1 MPPKADKLQQN
12 LHELQSFLRRKIE
25 QHSELESLIGNLKKF
40 EGILAEKKLT
50 LQIVSENEF
59 LSQAIFDLINTN
71 PNFANSYHIKYDAIP
86 KPPRQFEPQ
95 IITQLTLERIIGE
108 SPEIEQEYNL
118 YTNQKYLI
126 GRSPDCD
133 INLDE
138 SIYNG
143 ISWQHA
149 KIESLINSNN
159 EIQWQ
164 ITDLKSSNG
173 TYINGEKLENNS
185 HILQSNDKITLG
197 SKKIKKAI
205 AQLKFHT
212 EIKQENSDIDEP
224 YWDIIDSDLLLLII
238 DGKQALSEQEE
249 WFIKELDCTY
259 FAKQFLIINI
269 PDEGENK
276 DINVDEM
283 IANIDHWLEEQSL
296 SSKFELFPL
305 YLKPYYDEEKSKE
318 LTKLLQKKQD
328 KFMKGIDNLVKRQP
342 ENILAKRL
350 AIHISKILE
359 PVELILKEDATEI
372 QGKIKEYKEDLDEL
386 TKVNWKN
393 ITKESLT
400 KVKEDKDKF
409 FKQLKLDLSQAKS
422 SILDNFSKL
431 SIIYKI
437 QSFTDDLKPV
447 EIKRRSHY
455 YIIMSKSDS
464 VQDTNI
470 NEVLIQFSI
479 SCIEDWAIKEWD
491 KINNYYNNGGLKNL
505 LNNAYHSINIVPSL
519 LEEKNPFAPP
529 ESLNLEANFQIPF
542 AGIECEE
549 RHKKVSLAVY
559 IMKTIRSNLMQIMMM
574 TTMTLGFVGV
584 RAGKNDL
591 IAKISGIFQAQPWLL
606 GIIIFALVFF
616 LVSSYHDDNDL
627 KVEETAEKLKKQ
639 ITSYYQSFS
648 KSLIDKVIQDI
659 NLALEY
665 EATRI
670 DNVLKNME
678 ELYQD
683 YIVEVE
689 KKQIKIQVKMDEYK
703 EKDKNITKELAEFK
717 KLKKL

>member
-1 MPPKADKLQQN
+1 
-12 LHELQSFLRRKIE
+12 
-25 QHSELESLIGNLKKF
+25 
-40 EGILAEKKLT
+40 
-50 LQIVSENEF
+50 
-59 LSQAIFDLINTN
+59 
-71 PNFANSYHIKYDAIP
+71 
-86 KPPRQFEPQ
+86 
-95 IITQLTLERIIGE
+95 
-108 SPEIEQEYNL
+108 
-118 YTNQKYLI
+118 
-126 GRSPDCD
+126 
-133 INLDE
+133 
-138 SIYNG
+138 
-143 ISWQHA
+143 
-149 KIESLINSNN
+149 
-159 EIQWQ
+159 
-164 ITDLKSSNG
+164 
-173 TYINGEKLENNS
+173 
-185 HILQSNDKITLG
+185 
-197 SKKIKKAI
+197 
-205 AQLKFHT
+205 
-212 EIKQENSDIDEP
+212 
-224 YWDIIDSDLLLLII
+224 
-238 DGKQALSEQEE
+238 
-249 WFIKELDCTY
+249 
-259 FAKQFLIINI
+259 
-269 PDEGENK
+269 
-276 DINVDEM
+276 
-283 IANIDHWLEEQSL
+283 
-296 SSKFELFPL
+296 
-305 YLKPYYDEEKSKE
+305 
-318 LTKLLQKKQD
+318 
-328 KFMKGIDNLVKRQP
+328 
-342 ENILAKRL
+342 
-350 AIHISKILE
+350 
-359 PVELILKEDATEI
+359 
-372 QGKIKEYKEDLDEL
+372 
-386 TKVNWKN
+386 
-393 ITKESLT
+393 
-400 KVKEDKDKF
+400 
-409 FKQLKLDLSQAKS
+409 
-422 SILDNFSKL
+422 
-431 SIIYKI
+431 
-437 QSFTDDLKPV
+437 
-447 EIKRRSHY
+447 
-455 YIIMSKSDS
+455 MSKSDS

-584 RAGKNDL
+584 RAGKKDL
-591 IAKISGIFQAQPWLL
+591 IDKISGVFQAQPWLL

-616 LVSSYHDDNDL
+616 LVSSYNDDNDL